1 MMLSFNALSG
11 VKYPGY
17 IHSLKKQGV
26 IILLI
31 EIQVHGS
38 NLIAR
43 SRHGRDLMAVL
54 CSKIAMSSGILRC
67 RCPRREL
74 ISSLLCLLVTCC
86 CLHPSI

>member
-38 NLIAR
+38 NLKAR
-43 SRHGRDLMAVL
+43 SRHGRGDLMAVL
-54 CSKIAMSSGILRC
+54 CSKIAMPSSILWW
-67 RCPRREL
+67 RCP
-74 ISSLLCLLVTCC
+74 
-86 CLHPSI
+86 